1 MEKFIK
7 FKENINIK
15 MLSKDVSDDR
25 IIILRESKTT
35 GTIQVKILG
44 KMSTHQI
51 KKSFKPHKITKIY
64 DEFPYPTAGK
74 RQLLLNLSKVKN
86 FLSSTIFNQ

>member
-7 FKENINIK
+7 FKENVNIK

-51 KKSFKPHKITKIY
+51 KKAFKPYKIIKIY
-64 DEFPYPTAGK
+64 DEFPYHSTGE
-74 RQLLLNLSKVKN
+74 RQSRLNLSKVKN